1 MTSETFDPTGPGI
14 SLNRSGS
21 YEFLIEADL
30 VARAEE
36 MRTASLSPGFVAH
49 VNARVIVISSSAA
62 AMRNS
67 ARRFCLIRLTH
78 RNFSELGYRR
88 PGSRG
93 S

>member
-14 SLNRSGS
+14 SHNRSGS
-21 YEFLIEADL
+21 HEFLIEADL
-30 VARAEE
+30 GARAEE

-49 VNARVIVISSSAA
+49 VNALVIVSSLSVADV
-62 AMRNS
+62 RNS

-78 RNFSELGYRR
+78 WNFSELGYRR
-88 PGSRG
+88 TGSRG